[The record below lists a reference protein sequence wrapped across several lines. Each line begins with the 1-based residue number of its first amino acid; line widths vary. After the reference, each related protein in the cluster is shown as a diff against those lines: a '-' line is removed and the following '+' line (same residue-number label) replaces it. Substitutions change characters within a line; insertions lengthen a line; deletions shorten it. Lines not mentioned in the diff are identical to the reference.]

1 MSSLTELSVFLVSG
15 LSLGGT
21 LALMALGLV
30 LIMRA
35 TGVFN
40 FAQGQFML
48 LPAILSAKLE
58 SDGWP
63 FWLAVLTG
71 IVVGSV
77 IAALFYRFILERT
90 VGLNHI
96 FPVIATLGFASVLDG
111 AMGMFFGTTN
121 YSLDIPFLPDGSV
134 TIFGAQFTISSLV
147 VAVVSLA
154 IAAAVAA
161 ALRFSRLGA
170 LVRSAGQ
177 DPLLASFGA
186 INVRRIFLASWVV
199 AAILAALAGIAYAST
214 TVVNSTVVSIAL
226 LAAPAI
232 VLGGL
237 DSIEGALVGGIII
250 GLVQAFTATYLG
262 GQFVE
267 VVSYTLL
274 LVVLQFLPQ
283 GLFGTKQIV
292 RA

>member
-1 MSSLTELSVFLVSG
+1 MTQLTVFLMSG

-40 FAQGQFML
+40 FAQGQFMI
-48 LPAILSAKLE
+48 LPAIVAARLQLA
-58 SDGWP
+58 GWP
-63 FWLAVLTG
+63 FWLC
-71 IVVGSV
+71 IVVGIGAGCV
-77 IAALFYRFILERT
+77 IAALFYRFVLERT

-111 AMGMFFGTTN
+111 LMGMFFGTQS
-121 YSLDIPFLPDGSV
+121 YSLVIPFLPTGTV
-134 TIFGAQFTISSLV
+134 TMFGAQFTIVSIITAVASIVLAAV
-147 VAVVSLA
+147 VAGF
-154 IAAAVAA
+154 
-161 ALRFSRLGA
+161 LRFTRIGA

-186 INVRRIFLASWVV
+186 INVRRVFLASWVV

-237 DSIEGALVGGIII
+237 DSIEGALVGGLAI
-250 GLVQAFTATYLG
+250 GLVQSATATFLG
-262 GQFVE
+262 GQYVE
-267 VVSYTLL
+267 FVSYALL
-274 LVVLQFLPQ
+274 LVVLQFLPH
-283 GLFGTKQIV
+283 GIFGTKQIV

>member
-1 MSSLTELSVFLVSG
+1 MTQLTVFVLSG
-15 LSLGGT
+15 LGLSGT
-21 LALMALGLV
+21 LALIALGLV

-48 LPAILSAKLE
+48 LPAILAAKLQL
-58 SDGWP
+58 DGFP
-63 FWLAVLTG
+63 FWFCF
-71 IVVGSV
+71 VVGILCGSA

-111 AMGMFFGTTN
+111 VMGLAFGTSN
-121 YSLDIPFLPDGSV
+121 FSLEIPFLPTGTIV
-134 TIFGAQFTISSLV
+134 IFGAQFTIVSIVTALASL
-147 VAVVSLA
+147 LL
-154 IAAAVAA
+154 AAAVAVFIRFTRVGA
-161 ALRFSRLGA
+161 RLRA
-170 LVRSAGQ
+170 AGQ
-177 DPLLASFGA
+177 DPLLASLGA
-186 INVRRIFLASWVV
+186 INVRRVFVASWAV
-199 AAILAALAGIAYAST
+199 AAALAAVAGMAYAST

-232 VLGGL
+232 VIGGL
-237 DSIEGALVGGIII
+237 DSATGAIVGSLIVGF
-250 GLVQAFTATYLG
+250 LQAFTATFIG
-262 GQFVE
+262 GQYVE
-267 VVSYTLL
+267 VMSYILLL
-274 LVVLQFLPQ
+274 LVLQFFPQ